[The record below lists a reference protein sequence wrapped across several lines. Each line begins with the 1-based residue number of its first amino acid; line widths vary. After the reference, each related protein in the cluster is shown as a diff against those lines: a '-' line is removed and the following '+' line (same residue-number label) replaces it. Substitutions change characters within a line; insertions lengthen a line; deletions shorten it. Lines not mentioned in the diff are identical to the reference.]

1 MRVTPADVLTIF
13 RVVLT
18 PVFLALFVIG
28 QNGWALAVFCVAGG
42 TDLIDG
48 TVARL
53 TRSPSKLGALMDPLA
68 DKALIQ
74 TCFIALAVVRI
85 LPLWFVLLAVARDL
99 MIILGIMYLARA
111 KFELPFKA
119 LVISKIATFC
129 MLVVAG
135 LGLAMRMNPQ
145 LSFPGRHVVIW
156 LLWSILVTAVLLVVS
171 GFKYLII
178 GFDILRKRRIYEKS
192 LR

>member
-1 MRVTPADVLTIF
+1 MRVTPADLLTIF
-13 RVVLT
+13 RLAMT
-18 PVFLALFVIG
+18 PVFLALFLTG
-28 QNGWALAVFCVAGG
+28 QNVWALIAFCVAGA

-85 LPLWFVLLAVARDL
+85 LPLWFVLLAAARDL
-99 MIILGIMYLARA
+99 MIVMGIMYLARA

-119 LVISKIATFC
+119 IVISKIATFC
-129 MLVVAG
+129 MLVVAA
-135 LGLAMRMNPQ
+135 LGLAMRMNPE
-145 LSFPGRHVVIW
+145 LSFLGQHIVIW
-156 LLWSILVTAVLLVVS
+156 LLWAILLTAVLLVIS

-178 GFDILRKRRIYEKS
+178 GFDVLRQRRIYEER